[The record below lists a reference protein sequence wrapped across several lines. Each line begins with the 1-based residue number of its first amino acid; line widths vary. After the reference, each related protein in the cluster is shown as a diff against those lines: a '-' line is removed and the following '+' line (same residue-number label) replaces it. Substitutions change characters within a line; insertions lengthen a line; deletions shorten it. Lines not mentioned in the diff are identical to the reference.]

1 MTEPVLFAKKSPF
14 VPLYEKGKVSPCFTE
29 RESGTPRIEK
39 GFSGM
44 MLLLSA
50 RKSPLVPV
58 YERGK
63 VSPCFYEKE
72 NGTPPFRKGGLGG
85 FPRL

>member
-1 MTEPVLFAKKSPF
+1 MTEPVLFAKKSPL
-14 VPLYEKGKVSPCFTE
+14 VPLYE

-50 RKSPLVPV
+50 RKSPLVPL